1 MNDKKLCGSEKMS
14 NSDESIPN
22 ANANLDRRE
31 FLRLTASAIGASLI
45 AQAMPTLDVMA
56 QGRDVKKKTPV
67 FIQGQYRPQ
76 LKETTK
82 SALKVRGA
90 IPPAL
95 AGRYFRNGHNPPPD
109 LVKGFWFG
117 GQGMIHGVRLNKGKA
132 EWYRNRFVQT
142 PALKGAETFKKDGS
156 VDLKASAA
164 ATSVYAHAGKIFA
177 LQEVNL
183 PFLVS
188 PELETLGAFDFD
200 GALKTMMTAHPKVD
214 PETGEMLFIA
224 NSPLPPHLTYH
235 LADKTG
241 KLVHSEVIEGPG
253 ASIIHDFAITKNYVV
268 YFDPSVTFD
277 PKSKLPFAYSWKND
291 YQAKIGIMP
300 RDRTKGAT
308 KWVSVPSYYY
318 FHLANAYEDS
328 QGRVVI
334 EGTSYDKAG
343 WDHSSKWINSL
354 ADHDQWVVG
363 GSRYTRWTVDAGKGT
378 CDIKYID
385 DLSLEFSRYQLRFAR
400 SAEPLH
406 IHAGLPVRRAETSR
420 DCQIRRS
427 NRRAPVARIQADA
440 DAGRSLFRRRP
451 ERQSGRRRL
460 DFRLRQRLSDAAFGT
475 VDFGCNEHQSDSDRR
490 RRTRRVGAAGRSR
503 LVDFRRGTR
512 RKKSETSLNK
522 YVVE

>member
-1 MNDKKLCGSEKMS
+1 MNEKDFS
-14 NSDESIPN
+14 NEKENHASGDGAISNPG
-22 ANANLDRRE
+22 ANLDRRD

-45 AQAMPTLDVMA
+45 AAAMPTLDALA
-56 QGRDVKKKTPV
+56 QGRDPKKKLPV
-67 FIQGQYRPQ
+67 FVQGQYRPQ

-82 SALKVRGA
+82 TALKVRGA

-117 GQGMIHGVRLNKGKA
+117 GQGMIHGVRINKGRA

-142 PALKGAETFKKDGS
+142 PALKGAETFKKDGT

-235 LADKTG
+235 LADKNG

-308 KWVSVPSYYY
+308 KWVNIPSYYY
-318 FHLANAYEDS
+318 FHLANAYEDAS
-328 QGRVVI
+328 GKVVI
-334 EGTSYDKAG
+334 EGTSYDKAS

-363 GSRYTRWTVDAGKGT
+363 GSRYTRWTVDAQKGA

-385 DLSLEFSRYQLRFAR
+385 DLSLEFPVINYALRGRQSRYTYTPVFPFGALKHHAIAKYDDQTGARQLREFKPTQMPGEVYFVADPNGKAEDDGWIFAYV
-400 SAEPLH
+400 SDLATQLTELW
-406 IHAGLPVRRAETSR
+406 IL
-420 DCQIRRS
+420 
-427 NRRAPVARIQADA
+427 DA
-440 DAGRSLFRRRP
+440 TNIKATPTAVVELGVWVPQGVHGSWI
-451 ERQSGRRRL
+451 
-460 DFRLRQRLSDAAFGT
+460 SDA
-475 VDFGCNEHQSDSDRR
+475 EL
-490 RRTRRVGAAGRSR
+490 AG
-503 LVDFRRGTR
+503 
-512 RKKSETSLNK
+512 
-522 YVVE
+522 